1 MISKPSWTAT
11 ASCAALPDN
20 PPYRFDTHVAERVRK
35 RGERIVIT
43 GAGGWLGLATLEL
56 LHHCLGADFAAR
68 VVCFGSSSRELRLMD
83 GTAVAQRPLTEIPAL
98 PAAPTLVLHLAFLT
112 KDRAEAMP
120 EPEYR
125 ASNAGLSRLVLDALD
140 QIGTQ
145 GVFVA
150 SSGAAAYADDA
161 QADPALRLYGE
172 LKGRD
177 EDDFA
182 AWAQARGKRAIIT
195 RIFNISGPHMNKQDS
210 YALGSFIRA
219 ALNGGPIEVRAPHRV
234 VRGYVAIR
242 QLMSLVFALLLKD
255 APDVARFDSGGAPME
270 LEEVATTVADGFG
283 GIAVH
288 RAPITSDKANVYVG
302 DGDAYAGLL
311 RQESISDVSF
321 REQVIETV
329 RFFRLQYGLA
339 EESEPC

>member
-1 MISKPSWTAT
+1 MISKPNSTAT
-11 ASCAALPDN
+11 ASCAALPDH
-20 PPYRFDTHVAERVRK
+20 PPYLFDTHVAERVRK
-35 RGERIVIT
+35 RGGRIVIT

-56 LHHCLGADFAAR
+56 LHHCLGLDLAAR
-68 VVCFGSSSRELRLMD
+68 VICFGSSSRELRLMD
-83 GTAVAQRPLTEIPAL
+83 GTAVTQRPLTEIATL

-120 EPEYR
+120 EAEYR
-125 ASNAGLSRLVLDALD
+125 AANAELSRRVLDALGP
-140 QIGTQ
+140 IGAH

-150 SSGAAAYADDA
+150 SSGAAVHADDPA
-161 QADPALRLYGE
+161 ADPALRLYGE
-172 LKGRD
+172 LKRRD

-182 AWAQARGKRAIIT
+182 AWAEAAGKRAVIT

-219 ALNGGPIEVRAPHRV
+219 ALAGGAIEVRAPHGV

-242 QLMSLVFALLLKD
+242 QLMSLVFALLMKD
-255 APDVARFDSGGAPME
+255 EPSVARFDSGGAPME
-270 LEEVATTVADGFG
+270 LEEVATAVAEVFG
-283 GIAVH
+283 GTAVH
-288 RAPITSDKANVYVG
+288 RAPITSDKANIYIG
-302 DGDAYAGLL
+302 DNAAYSALV

-321 REQVIETV
+321 RQQVIETV
-329 RFFRLQYGLA
+329 RFFRMQYGLA

>member
-1 MISKPSWTAT
+1 MISKPSSTAT
-11 ASCAALPDN
+11 ASCAALPDS
-20 PPYRFDTHVAERVRK
+20 PPYLFDTHVAERVHK

-56 LHHCLGADFAAR
+56 LHHCLGPDLAAR

-83 GTAVAQRPLTEIPAL
+83 GTSVAQRPLAEISAL
-98 PAAPTLVLHLAFLT
+98 PSMPTIVLHLAFLT

-125 ASNAGLSRLVLDALD
+125 AANGALSRRVLDALD
-140 QIGTQ
+140 QIGAE

-150 SSGAAAYADDA
+150 SSGAAAYADDPA
-161 QADPALRLYGE
+161 ADPALRLYGE
-172 LKGRD
+172 LKRRD

-182 AWAQARGKRAIIT
+182 AWAESRGKRAVIT

-242 QLMSLVFALLLKD
+242 QLMSLVFALLMKD
-255 APDVARFDSGGAPME
+255 DPSVARFDSGGAPME
-270 LEEVATTVADGFG
+270 LEEVATAVAEVFG
-283 GIAVH
+283 GIAVY
-288 RAPITSDKANVYVG
+288 RAPIASDQANVYVG
-302 DGDAYAGLL
+302 DDRAYAGLL
-311 RQESISDVSF
+311 GQESISEASF
-321 REQVIETV
+321 RQQVIETV
-329 RFFRLQYGLA
+329 GFFRLQYGLA